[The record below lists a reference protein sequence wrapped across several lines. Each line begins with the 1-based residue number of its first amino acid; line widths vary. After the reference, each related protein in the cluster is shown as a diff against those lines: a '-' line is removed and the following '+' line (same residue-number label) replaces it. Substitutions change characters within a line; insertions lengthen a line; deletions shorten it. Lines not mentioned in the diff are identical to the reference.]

1 MNDASPHKTNDEFER
16 RLAELETT
24 NVNLIKTVAENNEA
38 VDKLADKVNGS
49 MQAQNESDG
58 RLNAVIF
65 MVEKFLGNQN
75 GKK

>member
-1 MNDASPHKTNDEFER
+1 MNDASPHKTNDEFEK
-16 RLAELETT
+16 RLAEIETA

-38 VDKLADKVNGS
+38 VDKLADKVNEL
-49 MQAQNESDG
+49 MKTQNDSDE